1 LMHSSSRS
9 FKHLV
14 LAAGAV
20 VALALGGCEPAAEEA
35 AGLGGCWVLD
45 GSQGVLVLLSKDG
58 DVETVVDNFGEAD
71 YMAAEAATAT
81 LWLSDSDAARLVKIT
96 NSGTKELYVSGF
108 VRPGAVAVDSD
119 TGDVYVADSGALE
132 VDAFDND
139 GNPLWRSGLDSPPR
153 ALALAGGDAR
163 VVLVVTQAASIDFHV
178 LGLDPADGSTVFDLD
193 PGGGFYDISADPDA
207 DYFWLAV
214 GDSLQRRSLDDGS
227 LLLTVGDLGS
237 PRVVGAMGDGCW
249 VFDAAGRDLLL
260 VDGEGGV
267 TAEVEDLPGT
277 PELSTLGEKVWLSV
291 RDADLVALYDSTG
304 TRGVR
309 VSSILDPSPLAAV
322 R

>member
-1 LMHSSSRS
+1 LRIYTG
-9 FKHLV
+9 
-14 LAAGAV
+14 AAV
-20 VALALGGCEPAAEEA
+20 VVSIIALILGGCEPAAEETV
-35 AGLGGCWVLD
+35 GLGGCWVLD

-96 NSGTKELYVSGF
+96 NSGAKELYVSGF
-108 VRPGAVAVDSD
+108 VHPGAVAVDSD
-119 TGDVYVADSGALE
+119 TGDVYAADPGALE
-132 VDAFDND
+132 VVALDTD
-139 GNPLWRSGLDSPPR
+139 GNPLWHSGLDSTPI
-153 ALALAGGDAR
+153 ALAGGGAR
-163 VVLVVTQAASIDFHV
+163 VVLVVTQAAGVDFHV
-178 LGLDPADGSTVFDLD
+178 LGLDPADGSTVFDLVL
-193 PGGGFYDISADPDA
+193 GGGYFDISADPDA

-214 GDSLQRRSLDDGS
+214 GDSLEKRSLDDGS
-227 LLLTVGDLGS
+227 LLLTVGELGS
-237 PRVVGAMGDGCW
+237 PRVLGAMGDGCW
-249 VFDAAGRDLLL
+249 VFDAAGMDLLL
-260 VDGEGGV
+260 VDGEGDV
-267 TAEVEDLPGT
+267 TAEVEDLPGN